1 MKRFFPFC
9 AIFLMATALCSP
21 RLCFAQEPATP
32 AAVQAVFRA
41 GDTVDIRLA
50 GVPAEEISAFSA
62 TQSID
67 DGGMLN
73 LAYIGKIK
81 VSGLNSA
88 QVQQMIETKL
98 KEGKIFTNPTVTV
111 TPQSGTRLVNV
122 TGEVKSAGRL
132 QYTADLTVMS
142 AIGGAGGFTDFADKK
157 HVKLVRSGTVQVI
170 DTTKI
175 SKHPDQDVKVVPG
188 DQIIV
193 LQSGLFS
200 W

>member
-88 QVQQMIETKL
+88 Q
-98 KEGKIFTNPTVTV
+98 
-111 TPQSGTRLVNV
+111 LVNV